1 MPATAIYWDANAFL
15 SYINE
20 IPERM
25 PVLEALL
32 GSSTG
37 GGIQIYTSALSQV
50 EVAFAAS
57 EQQQKALDAAAER
70 KINRLWDDPR
80 AVVLVEY
87 HDGIGRDARSLIRD
101 AITYGWSLKPLDA
114 IHLATARWLSRLG
127 YLVSEFH
134 TYDRRLR
141 RYGSIVGF
149 TVREPYTAEPRLFDG

>member
-1 MPATAIYWDANAFL
+1 MPAAAIYWDANAFL

-20 IPERM
+20 FSERM

-32 GSSTG
+32 GSSAG

-57 EQQQKALDAAAER
+57 EQQQKVLDSAAER

-127 YLVSEFH
+127 YQVAEFH
-134 TYDRRLR
+134 TYDHALHK
-141 RYGSIVGF
+141 YNSLAGF
-149 TVREPYTAEPRLFDG
+149 QICEPYSAQPSMI